1 MRWCGRRIIP
11 RKLPVLSIFNLIF
24 LQLLNKFLQNL
35 FSFLPFI
42 TATELIH
49 RIFPSH
55 FLKIKPK
62 YYFQL
67 HIFII
72 GFGRI
77 FHFYLL
83 RQNKRHAIFLIINDR
98 GSHGDFHFAVV
109 LRVSENS
116 DILRQTGKSIVL
128 GFWGLDGC

>member
-1 MRWCGRRIIP
+1 MRWCRRRIIP

-35 FSFLPFI
+35 FNFFPFI

-49 RIFPSH
+49 RIFPSK

-62 YYFQL
+62 FYLQL
-67 HIFII
+67 HIFIT

-77 FHFYLL
+77 FHFYAL
-83 RQNKRHAIFLIINDR
+83 RQNKRHIIFLIISDK

-109 LRVSENS
+109 LGVTENS
-116 DILRQTGKSIVL
+116 NILRQAGKSIVL
-128 GFWGLDGC
+128 GFWSLDGC